1 MVPPAN
7 QETCLS
13 SNLAFMR
20 KITNITVA
28 IPTVDRPAE
37 LTRCLDGLFKGT
49 ILPAEVLIINQGDY
63 HVVEPVIKRFQLLH
77 STPII
82 HCSQP
87 PKGLSAARNLA
98 TNQAHCHIIAFTD
111 DDCVPDPDWL
121 AHIEKVLISAPAADG
136 VTGSIQPLGT
146 SCPGEFPV
154 SIRISKK
161 RMTFQRRALPWHV
174 GSGGNFAIRR
184 KKLLVVGGFDERL
197 GAGSPGKAAE
207 DTDLFYRLLRA
218 GTVIQ
223 YEPELV
229 IYHERQDATR
239 LIRSFWNYSY
249 GIGAF
254 MAKHVRKGDLYAV
267 YMLGVWLFWLVWRT
281 ASSMVRRN
289 RIYAGEGLQSL
300 RGCGHGLAY
309 GFRLR

>member
-1 MVPPAN
+1 MSKVV
-7 QETCLS
+7 
-13 SNLAFMR
+13 
-20 KITNITVA
+20 NITVA
-28 IPTVDRPAE
+28 IPTLDRPAE

-49 ILPAEVLIINQGDY
+49 TLPSEVLIINQGQY
-63 HVVEPVIKRFQLLH
+63 QVVEPVIQSFRSRHL
-77 STPII
+77 TPII

-87 PKGLSAARNLA
+87 PRGLSAARNLA
-98 TNQAHCHIIAFTD
+98 TNQAKYPIIAFTD
-111 DDCVPDPDWL
+111 DDCVPDFDWL
-121 AHIEKVLISAPAADG
+121 THIARMLISNPTADA
-136 VTGSIQPLGT
+136 VTGSIQPLESGR
-146 SCPGEFPV
+146 PGEFP
-154 SIRISKK
+154 ISVRNGKK
-161 RMTFQRRALPWHV
+161 GMKFQGHAMPWHV

-184 KKLLVVGGFDERL
+184 TWLFLVGGFDERL

-218 GTVIQ
+218 DAVIR

-254 MAKHVRKGDLYAV
+254 SAKHARKGDPYAA

-281 ASSMVRRN
+281 ASSIVRRN
-289 RIYAGEGLQSL
+289 RIYAGEGLMSL

-309 GFRLR
+309 GFRLK